1 MSEESE
7 FLYKEKCELTQ
18 IINEALELIDGLEYL
33 DSEQLYELE
42 QILKGK
48 NKHVPRID

>member
-7 FLYKEKCELTQ
+7 FLYKEKCELQQ
-18 IINEALELIDGLEYL
+18 IIDEVIEYIDNIEPQTEELF
-33 DSEQLYELE
+33 ELE